1 MLPSMFNQYKHK
13 KKRAVNP
20 DAPPRPTLL
29 GHDAQMKNMQ
39 ATDHKL
45 EAQLQSQHSEIASL
59 QSKVRNLE
67 VTVNQLLAALR
78 SRM

>member
-1 MLPSMFNQYKHK
+1 MLPTMFNQYKHK

-29 GHDAQMKNMQ
+29 GHDVQMKNMQ
-39 ATDHKL
+39 ATDSKL
-45 EAQLQSQHSEIASL
+45 EAQLQSQHMEIASL

-67 VTVNQLLAALR
+67 VTVNQLLSALR